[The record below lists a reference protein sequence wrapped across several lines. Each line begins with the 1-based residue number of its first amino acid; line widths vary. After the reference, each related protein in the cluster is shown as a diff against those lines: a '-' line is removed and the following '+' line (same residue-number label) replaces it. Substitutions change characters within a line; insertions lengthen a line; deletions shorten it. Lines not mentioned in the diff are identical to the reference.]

1 MGVGPMAV
9 MDTAVMAAV
18 IAELDPTTT
27 FIMDTLE
34 STTTVMAN
42 TMGTRAMATTSMTMT
57 VATMT
62 IMRTIMA
69 TMTIMR
75 MTMVTKI
82 AMDMVTKGTMT
93 TITVMKILMVHG
105 ESTGATG
112 VTVTIT
118 VPSTDL
124 VEATSHSWASIIS
137 SILQASKDLS
147 LTPYRI
153 R

>member
-1 MGVGPMAV
+1 MAMEVGPMAEV
-9 MDTAVMAAV
+9 MAVTDTAVADMAAV
-18 IAELDPTTT
+18 ITELDPTTT
-27 FIMDTLE
+27 FTTDTLE
-34 STTTVMAN
+34 STTTVTAN

-69 TMTIMR
+69 TMIIMR

-93 TITVMKILMVHG
+93 TITDMKILMVLG
-105 ESTGATG
+105 ANTDATG
-112 VTVTIT
+112 VTVPIT

-137 SILQASKDLS
+137 SIL
-147 LTPYRI
+147 
-153 R
+153 

>member
-1 MGVGPMAV
+1 MAV
-9 MDTAVMAAV
+9 MDTEDMAAA
-18 IAELDPTTT
+18 ITELDPTTT
-27 FIMDTLE
+27 FIMATLE
-34 STTTVMAN
+34 STTTVTAN
-42 TMGTRAMATTSMTMT
+42 TMGTRAMVTTSMTMK
-57 VATMT
+57 VVTMT

-93 TITVMKILMVHG
+93 TTTGMKILMVL
-105 ESTGATG
+105 GANTDVTG

-124 VEATSHSWASIIS
+124 VGATSHSWASIIS
-137 SILQASKDLS
+137 SIL
-147 LTPYRI
+147 
-153 R
+153 

>member
-1 MGVGPMAV
+1 MVTMVMGVGRMAV
-9 MDTAVMAAV
+9 MDTADTDTAA
-18 IAELDPTTT
+18 ITELDLTTT
-27 FIMDTLE
+27 FTMDTSG
-34 STTTVMAN
+34 STTTVTAN
-42 TMGTRAMATTSMTMT
+42 TKGTRAMATTSMTMT

-75 MTMVTKI
+75 TTMVTKI

-93 TITVMKILMVHG
+93 TITGMKILMVL
-105 ESTGATG
+105 GANTDVTG

-124 VEATSHSWASIIS
+124 EEAISPSWASIIS
-137 SILQASKDLS
+137 SIL
-147 LTPYRI
+147 
-153 R
+153 

>member
-1 MGVGPMAV
+1 MAEG
-9 MDTAVMAAV
+9 MAAA
-18 IAELDPTTT
+18 ITELDPTTT
-27 FIMDTLE
+27 FTMDTLE
-34 STTTVMAN
+34 STTTVTAN

-69 TMTIMR
+69 TTTIMR

-82 AMDMVTKGTMT
+82 VMDMVTKGTMT
-93 TITVMKILMVHG
+93 ITGMKILMVLG
-105 ESTGATG
+105 ANTDATG

-124 VEATSHSWASIIS
+124 VGATSHS
-137 SILQASKDLS
+137 
-147 LTPYRI
+147 
-153 R
+153 

>member
-9 MDTAVMAAV
+9 MDTAVMAEDMAAA
-18 IAELDPTTT
+18 ITELDPTTT
-27 FIMDTLE
+27 FTMDTSG

-75 MTMVTKI
+75 MTMVTKT
-82 AMDMVTKGTMT
+82 AMDMVTKGTVT
-93 TITVMKILMVHG
+93 TITGMKILMVL
-105 ESTGATG
+105 GANTDVTG

-124 VEATSHSWASIIS
+124 EEAISHSWASIIS
-137 SILQASKDLS
+137 SIL
-147 LTPYRI
+147 
-153 R
+153 